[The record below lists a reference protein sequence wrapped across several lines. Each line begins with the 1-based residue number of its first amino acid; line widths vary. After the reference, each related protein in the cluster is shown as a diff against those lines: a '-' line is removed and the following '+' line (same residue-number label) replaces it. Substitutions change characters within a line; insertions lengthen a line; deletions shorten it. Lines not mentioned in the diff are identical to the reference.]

1 MKDKPSYKE
10 LEEKIASLQEIIET
24 LRESEEKFK
33 TMFEN
38 ASDHIAYVGLDNR
51 IIDINHK
58 FEDIFGHNKEDVIG
72 KKFFDFSVMNSKTRR
87 KTLEYT
93 QNLIKVDPKQDTVLE
108 FEATNK
114 DGDQIF
120 LEVNPQAVQK
130 DGEVVG
136 FLSITRDIT
145 ERKRAEKAL
154 KESEQKFRAIFE
166 NANDHMIFIG
176 LDDVIIDTNSQF
188 EDVFGHTREDVIGKK
203 FYEVGI
209 LKPDQWQE
217 FVMLARKLI
226 AVGLPQSSVFEFEAT
241 RKDGKKIYMESNP
254 RVVIRKGQ
262 PIGILC
268 ITRDITERKHAEEN
282 LKKHQDEL
290 ERLVLE
296 RTSNLEEA
304 NTALK
309 VMIKKAEEVRTE
321 MGDRI
326 VFNVKEFVLPYL
338 EKLRQ
343 MNLDEDQQQ
352 YLENLEENLNDIT
365 SPYMH
370 GISTKFFRLTPSEI
384 QIANLIKQ
392 GKTTKEIALLL
403 NMSHR
408 TIDTHRYSIRN
419 KLGMRNEKVNL
430 RTYLISSS

>member
-1 MKDKPSYKE
+1 
-10 LEEKIASLQEIIET
+10 
-24 LRESEEKFK
+24 
-33 TMFEN
+33 
-38 ASDHIAYVGLDNR
+38 
-51 IIDINHK
+51 
-58 FEDIFGHNKEDVIG
+58 
-72 KKFFDFSVMNSKTRR
+72 
-87 KTLEYT
+87 
-93 QNLIKVDPKQDTVLE
+93 
-108 FEATNK
+108 
-114 DGDQIF
+114 
-120 LEVNPQAVQK
+120 
-130 DGEVVG
+130 
-136 FLSITRDIT
+136 
-145 ERKRAEKAL
+145 
-154 KESEQKFRAIFE
+154 
-166 NANDHMIFIG
+166 
-176 LDDVIIDTNSQF
+176 
-188 EDVFGHTREDVIGKK
+188 
-203 FYEVGI
+203 
-209 LKPDQWQE
+209 
-217 FVMLARKLI
+217 
-226 AVGLPQSSVFEFEAT
+226 
-241 RKDGKKIYMESNP
+241 MESNP

-268 ITRDITERKHAEEN
+268 ITRDITERKRAEEN

-343 MNLDEDQQQ
+343 MNLDENQQQ
-352 YLENLEENLNDIT
+352 YLENLEDNLNDIT

-419 KLGMRNEKVNL
+419 KLGMSNEKVNL